1 MMDGRG
7 DGGRFSLLGRRPARG
22 FEVRQV
28 AIPPGSELLNIDDR
42 WRDALVV
49 VERGEIELVCRGGT
63 RRWFSSG
70 DVLCLA
76 DLALRSL
83 RNRGPDPALLSAVS
97 LRRSVP

>member
-7 DGGRFSLLGRRPARG
+7 DGGRFSLLGRRPAG
-22 FEVRQV
+22 GVEGRQG

-83 RNRGPDPALLSAVS
+83 RNRGPDPVLLSAVS